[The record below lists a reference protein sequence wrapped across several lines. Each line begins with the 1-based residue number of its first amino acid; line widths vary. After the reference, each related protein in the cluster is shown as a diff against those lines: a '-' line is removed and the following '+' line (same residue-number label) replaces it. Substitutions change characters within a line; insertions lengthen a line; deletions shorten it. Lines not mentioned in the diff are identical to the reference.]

1 MIRERVA
8 RTALQAFPREVRAA
22 RGEEM
27 VGTLLDTSASSRVRF
42 AREIVDLV
50 RAGLRARALVT
61 AQVGAGRVVA
71 DGVCLAAVWMLTLF
85 LSSDLGLRIH
95 GGEPGYP
102 DEPIALWSL
111 ALLGSALALA
121 LVGYDRIAGAMAL
134 CFTASLVVHTDGAGL
149 TNGSRGPLLVATLCF
164 CLLVLAPRRR
174 RPDPR
179 RLAWLAL
186 PGVLAVVS
194 SASDDPTAMVL
205 LLARLSPRSSRA
217 RAALD
222 RPSAGDRMCPAGDRL
237 RHPDRAQPRKP
248 EPTRSARDCRDPR
261 FCAAGTRDRGDADAA
276 PASARPRLTALTSRR
291 PRRSR
296 GPDGAGR
303 SGTRRPPAAT

>member
-27 VGTLLDTSASSRVRF
+27 VGTLLDSSASSRVRF
-42 AREIVDLV
+42 ANQIVDLV
-50 RAGLRARALVT
+50 REGLRARALVT

-111 ALLGSALALA
+111 ALLVSALALA

-134 CFTASLVVHTDGAGL
+134 CLAASLVAHTDGAGL

-194 SASDDPTAMVL
+194 SASDDSTAMVV
-205 LLARLSPRSSRA
+205 LLALIFLVPPALALLS
-217 RAALD
+217 
-222 RPSAGDRMCPAGDRL
+222 
-237 RHPDRAQPRKP
+237 
-248 EPTRSARDCRDPR
+248 TDPR
-261 FCAAGTRDRGDADAA
+261 LAIACAL
-276 PASARPRLTALTSRR
+276 PATGFGIRIAHNPGERE
-291 PRRSR
+291 
-296 GPDGAGR
+296 PD
-303 SGTRRPPAAT
+303 SESS